1 MRSGPLNTTG
11 VLIAVFCSALAV
23 SIGGAPVAAA
33 APGPDQAKL
42 KKRGKLER
50 LRELR
55 RQNKKQK
62 RPNVILISTD
72 DQNQTDMFVMSITQ
86 ALLGG
91 RGTTF
96 ENSYVTYPLCCP
108 SRATQITGQY
118 AHNHGVTTTDLP
130 NGYNGLDHSNTLAV
144 WLRRAKYRTAMVG
157 KYLNGYGINDNVP
170 EPVSD
175 AREIPPGWAEWYG
188 LTGGT
193 DQKRYNFKLN
203 ENGKV
208 RRYGKGARNYVTDV
222 LSSKVNELLK
232 RWAVRPKPFFL
243 YFNPTAPHGE
253 QGTPFFSTRDPQPA
267 PRHLGLL
274 GDISAPRTPNFNEQ
288 NVNDKPQMIQD
299 MPRLT
304 DAQIMDVDR
313 RYRGRLES
321 LLAVDEAVKRIVGLV
336 RKYGDKRKTFFIFT
350 SDNGVQLGSHRMIFK
365 DALYEESERVPL
377 IIRGPGIP
385 AGVTRSQLVSN
396 IDLAPTIL
404 DITGAQPGR
413 AQDGIS
419 LLPLVANPGAAANR
433 DLLFEVFDF
442 GIFGIRRGPWK
453 LNQYENGGQPDEFEL
468 YNLNDDPYEL
478 TSEDVQPA
486 NATIKAEL
494 LARLTQLRT
503 CAGASCR

>member
-1 MRSGPLNTTG
+1 MGSGRLNTTG
-11 VLIAVFCSALAV
+11 VLIAVLCSALAV

-33 APGPDQAKL
+33 APGPDKAKL
-42 KKRGKLER
+42 KKQKKRER

-55 RQNKKQK
+55 RKNKKQK

-118 AHNHGVTTTDLP
+118 AHNHGVITTELP

-157 KYLNGYGINDNVP
+157 KYLNGYGINDDIP

-175 AREIPPGWAEWYG
+175 AREIPPGWAQWYG

-232 RWAVRPKPFFL
+232 RWTIRPKPFFL

-274 GDISAPRTPNFNEQ
+274 GDITAPRTPNFNEA
-288 NVNDKPQMIQD
+288 NVSDKPELIKD
-299 MPRLT
+299 LPRLT
-304 DAQIMDVDR
+304 DAQIADVDR

-321 LLAVDEAVKRIVGLV
+321 LLAVDEAVKRIFNRVK
-336 RKYGDKRKTFFIFT
+336 KYGDKRKTFFIFT
-350 SDNGVQLGSHRMIFK
+350 SDNGLQLGSHRIMFK
-365 DALYEESERVPL
+365 DYLYEESERVPL

-385 AGVTRSQLVSN
+385 AGLTRHQFVSN
-396 IDLAPTIL
+396 VDLAPTIL
-404 DITGAQPGR
+404 DITNVRPGR
-413 AQDGIS
+413 TVDGMS
-419 LLPLVANPGAAANR
+419 LLPLAGDPGAGANR

-442 GIFGIRRGPWK
+442 GGIFGIRRGPWK
-453 LNQYENGGQPDEFEL
+453 LNEYANGDHEL

-478 TSEDVQPA
+478 RSIDREPA
-486 NATIKAEL
+486 YAAIETQL
-494 LARLTQLRT
+494 SARLSQLKG

>member
-33 APGPDQAKL
+33 PGPDQAKL
-42 KKRGKLER
+42 KKQGKLKR

-55 RQNKKQK
+55 RQNRKQK

-350 SDNGVQLGSHRMIFK
+350 SDNGVQLGSHRIIFK

-419 LLPLVANPGAAANR
+419 LLPLVGNPGAAANR

-478 TSEDVQPA
+478 TSEDGQPA
-486 NATIKAEL
+486 NATIEAEL

-503 CAGASCR
+503 CVGASCR

>member
-23 SIGGAPVAAA
+23 SIDGAPVAA

-42 KKRGKLER
+42 KKQGKLER

-91 RGTTF
+91 LGTTF

-170 EPVSD
+170 EPVPD

-232 RWAVRPKPFFL
+232 RWAIRPKPFFL

-404 DITGAQPGR
+404 EITGAQPGR
-413 AQDGIS
+413 DQDGIS

-453 LNQYENGGQPDEFEL
+453 LNQYENGGRPDEFEL

-478 TSEDVQPA
+478 TSEDGQPA

>member
-33 APGPDQAKL
+33 PGPDQAKL
-42 KKRGKLER
+42 KKQGKLER

-91 RGTTF
+91 LGTTF

-170 EPVSD
+170 EPVPD

-232 RWAVRPKPFFL
+232 RWAIRPKPFFL

-404 DITGAQPGR
+404 EITGAQPGR

-453 LNQYENGGQPDEFEL
+453 LNQYENGGRPDEFEL

-478 TSEDVQPA
+478 TSEDGQPA

>member
-23 SIGGAPVAAA
+23 SIRGAPVAA

-42 KKRGKLER
+42 KKQGKLER

-55 RQNKKQK
+55 RQNRKQK

-350 SDNGVQLGSHRMIFK
+350 SDNGVQLGSHRIIFK
-365 DALYEESERVPL
+365 DALYEESARVPL

-478 TSEDVQPA
+478 TSEDGQPA

-503 CAGASCR
+503 CVGASCR

>member
-33 APGPDQAKL
+33 PGPDQAKL
-42 KKRGKLER
+42 KKQGKLER

-55 RQNKKQK
+55 RQNAKQK

-91 RGTTF
+91 LGTTF

-170 EPVSD
+170 EPLPD

-222 LSSKVNELLK
+222 LSSRVNELLK
-232 RWAVRPKPFFL
+232 RWTIRPKPFFL

-274 GDISAPRTPNFNEQ
+274 GDISAPRTPNFNEA
-288 NVNDKPQMIQD
+288 NVSDKPKMIKD

-304 DAQIMDVDR
+304 DAQIGDIDR

-404 DITGAQPGR
+404 EITGARPGR
-413 AQDGIS
+413 VQDGIS
-419 LLPLVANPGAAANR
+419 LLPLVADPGAAASR

-453 LNQYENGGQPDEFEL
+453 LNQYENGGPPNQFEL
-468 YNLNDDPYEL
+468 YNLETDPYEL
-478 TSEDVQPA
+478 ESQDGDFPDLESQL
-486 NATIKAEL
+486 K
-494 LARLTQLRT
+494 ARLAQLRT

>member
-23 SIGGAPVAAA
+23 SIRGAPVAA

-42 KKRGKLER
+42 KKQGKLER

-55 RQNKKQK
+55 RQNRKQK

-350 SDNGVQLGSHRMIFK
+350 SDNGVQLGSHRIIFK

-404 DITGAQPGR
+404 EITGAQPGR

>member
-478 TSEDVQPA
+478 TNEDGQPA

-503 CAGASCR
+503 CVGASCR

>member
-33 APGPDQAKL
+33 PGPDQAKL
-42 KKRGKLER
+42 KKQGKLER

-55 RQNKKQK
+55 RRNAKQK

-91 RGTTF
+91 LGTTF

-170 EPVSD
+170 EPLPD

-232 RWAVRPKPFFL
+232 RWAIRPKPFFL

-288 NVNDKPQMIQD
+288 NVNDKPKMIKD

-304 DAQIMDVDR
+304 DAQIGDIDR

-404 DITGAQPGR
+404 EITGAQPGR

-468 YNLNDDPYEL
+468 YNLETDPYEL
-478 TSEDVQPA
+478 ESQDGDLPDLESQL
-486 NATIKAEL
+486 K
-494 LARLTQLRT
+494 ARLAQLRT

>member
-23 SIGGAPVAAA
+23 SIRGAPVAA

-42 KKRGKLER
+42 KKQGKLER

-55 RQNKKQK
+55 RQNRKQK

>member
-1 MRSGPLNTTG
+1 
-11 VLIAVFCSALAV
+11 
-23 SIGGAPVAAA
+23 
-33 APGPDQAKL
+33 
-42 KKRGKLER
+42 
-50 LRELR
+50 
-55 RQNKKQK
+55 
-62 RPNVILISTD
+62 
-72 DQNQTDMFVMSITQ
+72 MSITQ

-144 WLRRAKYRTAMVG
+144 WLQRAKYRTAMVG

-188 LTGGT
+188 LTGNT

-232 RWAVRPKPFFL
+232 RWAIRPKPFFL

-288 NVNDKPQMIQD
+288 NVNDKPKMIKD
-299 MPRLT
+299 MPQLT
-304 DAQIMDVDR
+304 DAQIGDIDR

-321 LLAVDEAVKRIVGLV
+321 LLAVDEEVKRIVGLV

-404 DITGAQPGR
+404 EITGARPGR
-413 AQDGIS
+413 VQDGIS

-453 LNQYENGGQPDEFEL
+453 LNQYENGQPDEFEL

-478 TSEDVQPA
+478 TSEDGQPA

>member
-33 APGPDQAKL
+33 PGPDQAKL
-42 KKRGKLER
+42 KKQGKLER

-55 RQNKKQK
+55 RRNAKQK

-130 NGYNGLDHSNTLAV
+130 NGYNGLDHANTLAV

-288 NVNDKPQMIQD
+288 NVNDKPKMIQD

-304 DAQIMDVDR
+304 DAQISDIDR

-404 DITGAQPGR
+404 EITGAQPGR

-442 GIFGIRRGPWK
+442 GIFGIRR
-453 LNQYENGGQPDEFEL
+453 
-468 YNLNDDPYEL
+468 DPGSSIS
-478 TSEDVQPA
+478 T
-486 NATIKAEL
+486 
-494 LARLTQLRT
+494 RT
-503 CAGASCR
+503 AGSRMSSSFTT

>member
-33 APGPDQAKL
+33 PGPDQAKL
-42 KKRGKLER
+42 KKQGKLER

-91 RGTTF
+91 LGTTF

-157 KYLNGYGINDNVP
+157 KYLNGYGLNDNVS
-170 EPVSD
+170 EPVPD

-232 RWAVRPKPFFL
+232 RWAIRPKPFFL

-404 DITGAQPGR
+404 EITGAQPWR

-453 LNQYENGGQPDEFEL
+453 LNQYENGGRPDEFEL

-478 TSEDVQPA
+478 TSEDGQPA